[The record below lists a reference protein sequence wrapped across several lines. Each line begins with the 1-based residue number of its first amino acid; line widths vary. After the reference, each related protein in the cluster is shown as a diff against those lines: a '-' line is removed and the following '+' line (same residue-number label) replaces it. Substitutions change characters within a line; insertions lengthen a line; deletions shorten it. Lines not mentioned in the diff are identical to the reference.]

1 MVPPVDWGIGAEV
14 PRVMRRFA
22 HNIVGLLMAVAV
34 SGCAFAGS
42 GAPPHTYDLL
52 APDVPRTRSPAMPVQ
67 IAVMTPTAVRALDTE
82 HILVRPETERISYY
96 PGAAWSD
103 RLPRLVRARL
113 AEALENSG
121 HFRAVVTEDDGVSSP
136 YSLRIALRAFEMSV
150 NGKPPEGHVAMS
162 ARIVDERAGKVVAS
176 ELFEARSRS
185 SSDSA
190 AAGVAAITAAFHKAS
205 RELISWMT
213 NGSRRSR
220 LSAGS

>member
-1 MVPPVDWGIGAEV
+1 
-14 PRVMRRFA
+14 MRRFA
-22 HNIVGLLMAVAV
+22 RNTVGLLVAVAV

-42 GAPPHTYDLL
+42 SAPPQTYDLL
-52 APDVPRTRSPAMPVQ
+52 GPEVSRTRAAALPVQ
-67 IAVMTPTAVRALDTE
+67 ITVVTPTAVRALDTDR
-82 HILVRPETERISYY
+82 ILVRPQTERISYY

-136 YSLRIALRAFEMSV
+136 YSLQVSLRAFEMSV

-162 ARIVDERAGKVVAS
+162 ARIVDARAGKVVAS
-176 ELFEARSRS
+176 QSFKARARAA
-185 SSDSA
+185 SDGVG
-190 AAGVAAITAAFHKAS
+190 AGVAAITQAFHEAS

-213 NGSRRSR
+213 HGSRRSR
-220 LSAGS
+220 LGAGS